1 MRLICLL
8 ILCISPLALAKKP
21 TPAPLPSPLTP
32 AIFSHQQA
40 LVLSTS
46 SPFYRLDV
54 PLSVYQFS
62 QRADL
67 GDVRV
72 FNAAGELVPYALET
86 RPAPQQNQLSQ
97 TAVRFFPY
105 GNKASNEQRD
115 ISIQIRND
123 GQLSAQSHT
132 FSKQQES
139 SYIVDASQIKGQLE
153 SLILGWQE
161 ANYQGQIRL
170 AASDNLQQWQ
180 ALGNAEIIQLD
191 YQGQT
196 LSQPKVDLGSIHAKY
211 LRISSDTPLTLKEVR
226 LQSSIEQTMPA
237 KRAWL
242 APVTAQL
249 KQAGE
254 YQFDLGIHAPMDR
267 LELAL
272 PQLNTVVQAT
282 LASRATPSEPWQDV
296 QNGMLYRLQGKTAEA
311 HSPALAISPNQH
323 RYWRLSVNQSSG
335 GLGQGL
341 PQLKA
346 GWIPQQIAFVAR
358 GQAPFVLAFGQA
370 RVSSAAINSADLI
383 IGKAV
388 ASATAG
394 VLLNKTASAASATAS
409 APSSARS
416 YGLWAALVLAVG
428 VLGAMAWKLLNASS
442 PKNEG

>member
-21 TPAPLPSPLTP
+21 TPVPLPSPLTP
-32 AIFSHQQA
+32 AVFSHQQA

-67 GDVRV
+67 GDLRV

-105 GNKASNEQRD
+105 SSKASDERRD
-115 ISIQIRND
+115 VSIQIRSD

-153 SLILGWQE
+153 SLILSWQE
-161 ANYQGQIRL
+161 SNYQGQIRL

-180 ALGNAEIIQLD
+180 ALGNSEIIQLD

-196 LSQPKVDLGSIHAKY
+196 LSQPKVDLGSIRAKY

-249 KQAGE
+249 SQGE
-254 YQFDLGIHAPMDR
+254 YLFDLGVHAPIDR

-272 PQLNTVVQAT
+272 PQLNTVVQAS
-282 LASRATPSEPWQDV
+282 LASRATPAEPWQNAQSGV
-296 QNGMLYRLQGKTAEA
+296 LYRLQGKTAEA
-311 HSPALAISPNQH
+311 RSPALSISPNNH
-323 RYWRLSVNQSSG
+323 RYWRLNVNQNSG

-428 VLGAMAWKLLNASS
+428 VLGGMAWKLIRPAQ
-442 PKNEG
+442 G

>member
-1 MRLICLL
+1 MRLICIL
-8 ILCISPLALAKKP
+8 ILCISPLAWAKNP
-21 TPAPLPSPLTP
+21 TPVPLPSPLTP
-32 AIFSHQQA
+32 AVFSHQQI
-40 LVLSTS
+40 LLLSES

-54 PLSVYQFS
+54 PITVYQFS

-67 GDVRV
+67 GDLRV

-86 RPAPQQNQLSQ
+86 RAAPQQNQLSQ
-97 TAVRFFPY
+97 TSLRFFPY
-105 GNKASNEQRD
+105 DSKASIEQRD
-115 ISIQIRND
+115 ISIQIRSD

-170 AASDNLQQWQ
+170 AASDDLQQWQ
-180 ALGNAEIIQLD
+180 ALGSTEIIQLD

-196 LSQPKVDLGSIHAKY
+196 LSQPKVELGGIRAKY

-226 LQSSIEQTMPA
+226 LQSSIEQSAPA

-249 KQAGE
+249 SQDE
-254 YQFDLGIHAPMDR
+254 YLFDLGVHAPIDR
-267 LELAL
+267 LEIAL
-272 PQLNTVVQAT
+272 PQLNTVVQAS
-282 LASRATPSEPWQDV
+282 LASRATPAEPWQNAQSGV
-296 QNGMLYRLQGKTAEA
+296 LYRLQGKTAEA
-311 HSPALAISPNQH
+311 HSPALSISPNNH
-323 RYWRLSVNQSSG
+323 RYWRLSVNQNSG

-346 GWIPQQIAFVAR
+346 GWTPQQIAFVAR
-358 GQAPFVLAFGQA
+358 GQAPFTLSFGNM
-370 RVSSAAINSADLI
+370 RVNSAAINSADLI
-383 IGKAV
+383 IGNAV
-388 ASATAG
+388 ASAVAG
-394 VLLNKTASAASATAS
+394 ALQNKTTPLAPAIASE
-409 APSSARS
+409 PSSARS

-428 VLGAMAWKLLNASS
+428 VLGGMAWKLIRPAQ
-442 PKNEG
+442 G